1 MKTKRILVLALTILM
16 LTALAIPA
24 LAITAEE
31 AAETGSKMYITTQ
44 SSDTV
49 SIRCSPGAKYESV
62 VKAPY
67 GAQVYAYEKIK
78 NGADETWVHVEYYDK
93 NGNHFSGYISE
104 RYLTYDKPGYREDD
118 KTSDSNNNNNNNSS
132 NNTVEVDSSMF
143 SGFSK
148 VGETCTVKPS
158 RSGSFVNMRWAPSTS
173 MPVVARYYEGDELYV
188 IAENRSWCQVYD
200 EESGVCGFMYKSLT
214 SRGQ

>member
-1 MKTKRILVLALTILM
+1 MKAKRILILVLTVLM
-16 LTALAIPA
+16 LAALAVPA
-24 LAITAEE
+24 F
-31 AAETGSKMYITTQ
+31 AAETEAQETGDKMYITTK

>member
-1 MKTKRILVLALTILM
+1 MKAKRILVLVLTVLM
-16 LTALAIPA
+16 LAALALPA
-24 LAITAEE
+24 F
-31 AAETGSKMYITTQ
+31 AAETEAQETGDKMYITTE

-62 VKAPY
+62 VKVPY
-67 GAQVYAYEKIK
+67 GAQVYTYEKIK
-78 NGADETWVHVEYYDK
+78 NGADETWVQVEYYDK
-93 NGNHFSGYISE
+93 NGNHYSGYISE
-104 RYLTYDKPGYREDD
+104 RYLTYYKPGYRED
-118 KTSDSNNNNNNNSS
+118 TSTSGNKNTST
-132 NNTVEVDSSMF
+132 NTVEVDSNMF

-188 IAENRSWCQVYD
+188 IAENRTWCQVYD
-200 EESGVCGFMYKSLT
+200 EEAGVCGFMYKSLT